1 MMKDIEYQATVLDLM
16 KADANDFVKGA
27 EIQNILNI
35 VKKDQII
42 YTDI

>member
-1 MMKDIEYQATVLDLM
+1 MKDIEYQASQVDLM
-16 KADANDFVKGA
+16 KADANDFVKGP
-27 EIQNILNI
+27 EIQNILNV

>member
-1 MMKDIEYQATVLDLM
+1 M
-16 KADANDFVKGA
+16 KADANDFVKGP
-27 EIQNILNI
+27 EIQNILNV